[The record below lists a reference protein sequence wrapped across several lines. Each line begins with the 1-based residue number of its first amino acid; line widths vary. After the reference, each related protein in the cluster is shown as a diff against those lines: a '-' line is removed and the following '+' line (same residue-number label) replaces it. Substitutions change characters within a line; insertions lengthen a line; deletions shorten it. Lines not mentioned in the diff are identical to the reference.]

1 MRSSPN
7 TQTQAPRTPAP
18 RTMAARREK
27 MADTICRIAAEFGA
41 CTEAD
46 LQREGFTRAEIDLLG
61 DDAREEAARRQTQ
74 ARELQPR
81 QPRAKAE
88 GRL

>member
-1 MRSSPN
+1 MSGQP
-7 TQTQAPRTPAP
+7 TQAP
-18 RTMAARREK
+18 RTMAARREN
-27 MADTICRIAAEFGA
+27 MAETICRIAAEFGA

-81 QPRAKAE
+81 QARQVRA
-88 GRL
+88 

>member
-1 MRSSPN
+1 MRPSPP
-7 TQTQAPRTPAP
+7 TQPARTQAPRTLAD
-18 RTMAARREK
+18 RGDK
-27 MADTICRIAAEFGA
+27 MADAMCRIAAERGA

-46 LQREGFTRAEIDLLG
+46 LRQEGFTRAEIDLLG

-81 QPRAKAE
+81 QARQVRA
-88 GRL
+88 

>member
-1 MRSSPN
+1 MRISPHSRPP
-7 TQTQAPRTPAP
+7 Q
-18 RTMAARREK
+18 TMAARREK
-27 MADTICRIAAEFGA
+27 MADTICRIAAERGV

-61 DDAREEAARRQTQ
+61 DDAREEAGRRQTH

-81 QPRAKAE
+81 QARAKAE
-88 GRL
+88 AR